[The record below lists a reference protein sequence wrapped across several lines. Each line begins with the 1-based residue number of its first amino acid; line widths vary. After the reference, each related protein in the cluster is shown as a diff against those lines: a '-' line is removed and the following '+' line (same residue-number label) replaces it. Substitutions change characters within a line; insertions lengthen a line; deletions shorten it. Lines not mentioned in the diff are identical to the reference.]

1 MKRWSVWG
9 AVLILTL
16 LSALLT
22 SAWAKEEFPSRPI
35 TFLVGYAPGGSADIQ
50 ARLLA
55 ELVSKHF
62 GQRVIAE
69 HKPGMNAAIML
80 NYLVRQKADGYAIAT
95 APGGAIFG
103 NQFTMK
109 VEYKLKDIR

>member
-1 MKRWSVWG
+1 MRKRKILG
-9 AVLILTL
+9 AAFAVVLCMTL
-16 LSALLT
+16 LSST
-22 SAWAKEEFPSRPI
+22 WAKEEFPSRPI

-55 ELVSKHF
+55 ELVSKPL

-80 NYLVRQKADGYAIAT
+80 NYLIRQKPDGYTIAT

-103 NQFTMK
+103 NHFMMK
-109 VEYKLKDIR
+109 VE